1 MDTGTSHPIQD
12 IPQGRFLTEE
22 EAGEM
27 RENLARVNFG
37 MSLDGFV
44 KALQAG
50 EFNDDR
56 EKDNRVV
63 GLAMMLSE
71 YWED

>member
-22 EAGEM
+22 AGEM

-37 MSLDGFV
+37 MSLNEFV
-44 KALQAG
+44 KALQA
-50 EFNDDR
+50 
-56 EKDNRVV
+56 
-63 GLAMMLSE
+63 
-71 YWED
+71 